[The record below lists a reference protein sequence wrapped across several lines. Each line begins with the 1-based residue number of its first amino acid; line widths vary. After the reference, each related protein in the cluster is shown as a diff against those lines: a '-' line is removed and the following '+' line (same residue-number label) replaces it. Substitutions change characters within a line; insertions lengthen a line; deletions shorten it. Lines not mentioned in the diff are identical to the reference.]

1 MGLGLTMFGRE
12 RRVPARFAG
21 QRVEERN
28 EGRTPA
34 WSRTLMHDGRT
45 TSLPTSIDV
54 DQSNGSE
61 VTQVEENFDALSSG
75 QKQGPLS
82 FLRLM

>member
-1 MGLGLTMFGRE
+1 
-12 RRVPARFAG
+12 
-21 QRVEERN
+21 
-28 EGRTPA
+28 
-34 WSRTLMHDGRT
+34 MHDGRT
-45 TSLPTSIDV
+45 TSLRTSIDV